1 MGNRPGCELR
11 QKQRPSGPNTRR
23 LNKVR
28 DYQEEVPMRNRKKTA
43 RVLATV
49 CVLVFVLT
57 GFGFTAD
64 VPKINI
70 NTASAEELTQLKRVG
85 PKYAEK
91 IVAFREANGPFKS
104 KEDLVSVPGIGQKT
118 VEVNKDLIV
127 VE

>member
-1 MGNRPGCELR
+1 
-11 QKQRPSGPNTRR
+11 
-23 LNKVR
+23 
-28 DYQEEVPMRNRKKTA
+28 MRNRKKTA